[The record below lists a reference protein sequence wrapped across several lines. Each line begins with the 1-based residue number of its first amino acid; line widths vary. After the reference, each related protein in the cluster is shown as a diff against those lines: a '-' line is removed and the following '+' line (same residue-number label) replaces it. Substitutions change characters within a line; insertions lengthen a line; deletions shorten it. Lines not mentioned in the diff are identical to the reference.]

1 MTTYCTNCGKQADVN
16 FKFCGYCGQSLTT
29 MPELFEEE
37 SPVSHTKYKRAN
49 FKRAKPERA
58 DFKNKPVHDY
68 AAVYLL
74 LGIIILAAGLFFYR
88 YTSAAVSS
96 GNAGLGAGWIFSNVS
111 RQDVPL
117 VHTAVIGAIICG
129 SILGIV
135 GLFMII
141 FKLARKH

>member
-1 MTTYCTNCGKQADVN
+1 MMTYCTNCGKQADAN

-37 SPVSHTKYKRAN
+37 SPISHTKYKRGNLKRGN
-49 FKRAKPERA
+49 FKRAKPEKA
-58 DFKNKPVHDY
+58 NFEGKPVHDY
-68 AAVYLL
+68 AAVYLI
-74 LGIIILAAGLFFYR
+74 LGIIVLAAGLVFYR
-88 YTSAAVSS
+88 YTNATMSS
-96 GNAGLGAGWIFSNVS
+96 GSAGWIFSNVS

-141 FKLARKH
+141 FKMARK